1 MSIENKLTYLEGT
14 KTAIKDAIVAKGVAI
29 DDNATFRSYATAIST
44 IETGGGTEIN
54 NQTKTVEINQNGQTT
69 VSYDNGYTGL
79 ESVVINTNVPTG
91 SGDCNVGLCF
101 DSLGYTSLPSI
112 LTNSQ
117 QKSIELKQ
125 QFDGNTNELSIENYP
140 LLKEII
146 FLPMFGREN
155 YSIKSIKGS
164 SFIFFPP
171 LKAKI
176 HYWQYLFQD
185 CKALQSIDLTNIE
198 INNTSSI
205 FFTSAFQDC
214 SFLKEIIGLNSLN
227 VENLTFNSF
236 ESAFK
241 NCILIDKIDMSN
253 FQYANITPN
262 ATGFNYMFNNC
273 ENLTSVKLPHLVNE
287 SAKNLD
293 YMFQYCK
300 KLNEID
306 MTGWNTSNVKSLR
319 STFESC
325 LALDTIDLTGW
336 NTSNLSS
343 LEYCFSDCNSLT
355 TIDLTGWDTSKV
367 NSFYSFIKSC
377 NNLKQ
382 IKGYLDIMSASD
394 KFTSYY
400 YMTGFSTQY
409 NLRQMTFKNIG
420 YASNATTFDM
430 TYVASWG
437 VNSDTITE
445 ARQSLI
451 DSLITYSFDRA
462 TAGYSSCTLKLYYN
476 TKAVLTEEEIAQ
488 ITAKGYTI
496 A

>member
-14 KTAIKDAIVAKGVAI
+14 KTAIKDAIVAKGVSI

-69 VSYDNGYTGL
+69 VSYDEGYTGL

-91 SGDCNVGLCF
+91 SGSCNLGLCF
-101 DSLGYTSLPSI
+101 DDLGYTSLPSI

-125 QFDGNTNELSIENYP
+125 QFDVNTNYLSITNYP
-140 LLKEII
+140 LLKEIM
-146 FLPMFGREN
+146 FLPMFEREN
-155 YSIKSIKGS
+155 YSIQSIKGS
-164 SFIFFPP
+164 SILFFPP

-176 HYWQYLFQD
+176 FYWQNLFED
-185 CKALQSIDLTNIE
+185 CKTLQSIDLTNIE
-198 INNTSSI
+198 ITNTSGIYFSY
-205 FFTSAFQDC
+205 AFHNC
-214 SFLKEIIGLNSLN
+214 EFLKEIIGLNSLN
-227 VENLTFNSF
+227 VKNLKFNDF
-236 ESAFK
+236 ESTFR
-241 NCILIDKIDMSN
+241 NCKLIDKIDMSN
-253 FQYANITPN
+253 FQYANIIPSTSC
-262 ATGFNYMFNNC
+262 FNYMFYGC
-273 ENLTSVKLPHLVNE
+273 ENLTSVKLPHLVNNR
-287 SAKNLD
+287 AKNLE
-293 YMFQYCK
+293 YMFQLCK

-306 MTGWNTSNVKSLR
+306 MTGWDTSNVTSLR
-319 STFESC
+319 STFDSC
-325 LALDTIDLTGW
+325 SALDTIDLTSW
-336 NTSNLSS
+336 DTSNLSS
-343 LEYCFSDCNSLT
+343 LEYSFSDCTSLT

-367 NSFYSFIKSC
+367 TSFYSFIQSC
-377 NNLKQ
+377 NNLEQ

-394 KFTSYY
+394 KFESYY
-400 YMTGFSTQY
+400 YIIGFMTLEK
-409 NLRQMTFKNIG
+409 LRQMAFKNIG

-430 TYVASWG
+430 TYIANWG
-437 VNSDTITE
+437 VNSETITE

-451 DSLITYSFDRA
+451 DSLITYSFDRK
-462 TAGYSSCTLKLYYN
+462 TAGYSSCTLKLAAN

>member
-69 VSYDNGYTGL
+69 VSYDEGYTGL

-91 SGDCNVGLCF
+91 SGNCNVGLCF

-117 QKSIELKQ
+117 QKSLELKQ
-125 QFDGNTNELSIENYP
+125 QFDENTNNLNMENYP
-140 LLKEII
+140 LLKEIM
-146 FLPMFGREN
+146 FLPMFEREN
-155 YSIKSIKGS
+155 YSISRITGS
-164 SFIFFPP
+164 SFLFFPP

-176 HYWQYLFQD
+176 FYWQNLFED

-198 INNTSSI
+198 ITNTSGIYFSYT
-205 FFTSAFQDC
+205 FHNC

-236 ESAFK
+236 ESTFRECK
-241 NCILIDKIDMSN
+241 LINEIDMSN
-253 FQYANITPN
+253 FQYANITPS
-262 ATGFNYMFNNC
+262 TSCFSYMFYGC
-273 ENLTSVKLPHLVNE
+273 ENLTSVKLPHLVNDRTKKLE
-287 SAKNLD
+287 
-293 YMFQYCK
+293 YMFHSCK

-306 MTGWNTSNVKSLR
+306 MTGWDTSNVTSLY

-325 LALDTIDLTGW
+325 LALDTLDLT
-336 NTSNLSS
+336 S
-343 LEYCFSDCNSLT
+343 
-355 TIDLTGWDTSKV
+355 WDTSKV
-367 NSFYSFIKSC
+367 TSFNYFIKDDSA
-377 NNLKQ
+377 LKQ

-394 KFTSYY
+394 NFSKDYN
-400 YMTGFSTQY
+400 MIGFSKQG
-409 NLRQMTFKNIG
+409 NLRQMAFKNIG

-430 TYVASWG
+430 TSFTNWG
-437 VNSDTITE
+437 VNSETITE

-462 TAGYSSCTLKLYYN
+462 TAGYSSCTLKLALN
-476 TKAVLTEEEIAQ
+476 TKDVLTEEEIAQ